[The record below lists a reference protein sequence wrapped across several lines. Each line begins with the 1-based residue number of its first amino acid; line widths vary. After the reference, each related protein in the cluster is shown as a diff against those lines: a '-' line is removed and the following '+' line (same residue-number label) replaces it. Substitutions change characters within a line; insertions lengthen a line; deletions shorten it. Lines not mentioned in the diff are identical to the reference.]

1 VPYATTNP
9 ATGELERE
17 FDTIDAAA
25 VDAAVDRADE
35 AFSSWRARPIAE
47 RAQVATRI
55 AELFD
60 ERREELAQ
68 LVTREMGKLIEQARG
83 EVDLSAKIFRYYADN
98 AERLTKD
105 VPYEVESGSAKVVTR
120 PIGALIGVMPW
131 NFPYYQVARFA
142 APNIVLGNTILLK
155 HAPINPQCALALQ
168 SLFDDAGAP
177 EGVYQ
182 NLFCDTDDVERII
195 DNPKVAGASLTGSE
209 KAGQSVAEIAG
220 RNLKKVVLELGGS
233 DAFIVLDLD
242 NADATITAAVAGRMN
257 NMGQSCVA
265 SKRFIVLDEFYD
277 EFVERFAAGIADVVQ
292 GDPADE
298 STTLGPLSS
307 AGAVDTLEEL
317 VDDALQHG
325 AEAVVGGARIDA
337 PGNYFEATVLTAVTA
352 EARAYTEELFGPV
365 AVVYRAKDE
374 DEAIEL
380 ANAVPYGLG
389 GTVIGADVERAERV
403 GDRIETGMVWINHPT
418 GTQADLPFGGVKR
431 SGIGRELADLG
442 LGEFVNKKLI
452 RVLPAGSDIGQA
464 DG

>member
-1 VPYATTNP
+1 
-9 ATGELERE
+9 
-17 FDTIDAAA
+17 
-25 VDAAVDRADE
+25 
-35 AFSSWRARPIAE
+35 
-47 RAQVATRI
+47 
-55 AELFD
+55 
-60 ERREELAQ
+60 
-68 LVTREMGKLIEQARG
+68 
-83 EVDLSAKIFRYYADN
+83 
-98 AERLTKD
+98 
-105 VPYEVESGSAKVVTR
+105 
-120 PIGALIGVMPW
+120 
-131 NFPYYQVARFA
+131 
-142 APNIVLGNTILLK
+142 
-155 HAPINPQCALALQ
+155 
-168 SLFDDAGAP
+168 
-177 EGVYQ
+177 
-182 NLFCDTDDVERII
+182 
-195 DNPKVAGASLTGSE
+195 
-209 KAGQSVAEIAG
+209 
-220 RNLKKVVLELGGS
+220 
-233 DAFIVLDLD
+233 
-242 NADATITAAVAGRMN
+242 MN